1 MFDARGVDFDRDGK
15 IGAVDAVRL
24 PPGDCELFN
33 FNLALAGNPRQA
45 VQSQA
50 GLLTFPSRSGPA
62 PGAYIGERV
71 AVGITGPTA
80 FRAGRFSWCPTWP
93 IAAFRSPGASSRRC
107 PPPPAP
113 FPTVRSLGTPSL
125 QAGNR

>member
-50 GLLTFPSRSGPA
+50 GLLTSLHDPGRHRGPTSASASRSA
-62 PGAYIGERV
+62 
-71 AVGITGPTA
+71 
-80 FRAGRFSWCPTWP
+80 
-93 IAAFRSPGASSRRC
+93 
-107 PPPPAP
+107 
-113 FPTVRSLGTPSL
+113 
-125 QAGNR
+125 